1 MICVGDML
9 SPLTPLPIFEGRG
22 QRGTVGSLV
31 VVHFI
36 IFLLFFYYFYIF
48 ILVSRGFISSISV
61 FSTS

>member
-36 IFLLFFYYFYIF
+36 IFCCFLLF
-48 ILVSRGFISSISV
+48 LS
-61 FSTS
+61 